1 MKLLQGTASGSTLNP
16 RLGKRVMEGLET
28 DVGAFA
34 LEMDHAEVVAPAEH
48 VEHVA
53 PVEQAPRRN
62 LPRERERKHAIAIEA
77 ARRALLAEL
86 VELDFGF
93 NALMGLSDRLAT
105 GELRLRA
112 VVDVGGDLG
121 PRDDEDDDGPSEPV
135 RRTLAAFKRVGRLR
149 AEWLRRGKTERRRE
163 TLVTALRALAIHPA
177 QLRTV
182 DDRIGELL
190 DRVESSGRRGRARL
204 ERETL
209 EPLAAFR
216 RHARAARAAHAR
228 LEHAKED
235 MFQANIALVHG
246 EVAKFTNRGI
256 DAGDLEQE
264 ASIGLMRAVDKF
276 DHERGFR
283 FSTYAHW
290 WVRQAIT
297 RSLSDHSRMVRLP
310 VNMNEQL
317 TRLRRA
323 SAELTQKLARQPT
336 FAELGDAAGMTAEK
350 AEANLALLRTTV
362 SLDEPVDADG
372 ETTRMELVAD
382 DSAVDPTIPAT
393 ESELR
398 AGIEHAIGQLKP
410 NEQRVIR
417 RRFGIGGSDG
427 ETLEEIGQSLGVSRE
442 RIRQIER
449 KALMQL
455 KRSGRAMN
463 LDVFLH

>member
-1 MKLLQGTASGSTLNP
+1 MD
-16 RLGKRVMEGLET
+16 GLEN
-28 DVGAFA
+28 DIGAFA
-34 LEMDHAEVVAPAEH
+34 LDMEHAEAVAPPER
-48 VEHVA
+48 VE
-53 PVEQAPRRN
+53 EAPRRGS
-62 LPRERERKHAIAIEA
+62 PRERERTHAIAIEA
-77 ARRALLAEL
+77 ARRDLLAEL
-86 VELDFGF
+86 VEFDFAF
-93 NALMGLSDRLAT
+93 TALMELSDRLAT

-135 RRTLAAFKRVGRLR
+135 RRTMAAFKRVGQLR
-149 AEWLRRGKTERRRE
+149 AEYLRHGKTQRRRE
-163 TLVTALRALAIHPA
+163 KLVAALRALAIHPA
-177 QLRTV
+177 QLRSI
-182 DDRIGELL
+182 DDRIGQLL
-190 DRVESSGRRGRARL
+190 ETVQASGRRGRARL

-209 EPLAAFR
+209 EPLGAFR
-216 RHARAARAAHAR
+216 RHARAARAAHGR
-228 LEHAKED
+228 LERAKEN

-246 EVAKFTNRGI
+246 EVAKFVNRGI
-256 DAGDLEQE
+256 DAVDLEQE

-297 RSLSDHSRMVRLP
+297 RCLSDHSRMVRLP

-323 SAELTQKLARQPT
+323 AAELTQKLARQPT
-336 FAELGDAAGMTAEK
+336 FAELADATGMTAEK
-350 AEANLALLRTTV
+350 AEANLALLRQTV
-362 SLDEPVDADG
+362 SLDETVDAEG

-382 DSAVDPTIPAT
+382 ESAVDPIIPAT
-393 ESELR
+393 ESELK
-398 AGIEHAIGQLKP
+398 AGLEHAIGQLKP

-449 KALMQL
+449 KALMHL